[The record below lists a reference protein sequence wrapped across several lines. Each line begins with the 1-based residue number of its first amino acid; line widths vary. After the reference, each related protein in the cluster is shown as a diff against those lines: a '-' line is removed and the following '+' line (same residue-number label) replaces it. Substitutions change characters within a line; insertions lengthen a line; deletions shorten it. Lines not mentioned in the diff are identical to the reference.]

1 MSKQK
6 KHNPWRITILVVVCV
21 VATYLIASFW
31 YRNVVGNEGVERGFA
46 KAGMKLPNELPMK
59 APIPEG
65 RPVRVL
71 SLDAGG
77 IRGILELHILAHIEE
92 KSGKPISELFDLFV
106 GTSTGTMITS
116 ALLTPDKDGK
126 PRYSAKELLGL
137 YNEQIRSFTD
147 VPWYHNVFTLNGWI
161 GPKYSVERGREFV
174 HETFGD
180 LTMAELLGD
189 AVLTAVDMEKLSPR
203 FMRSRKPTVGS
214 ADSDDNNFLVCDA
227 VMAATAAPS
236 LVPPMQL
243 RDVTG
248 KPAFVSL
255 DGGLFAYD
263 PAPLAVS
270 EVIRRYPGRQFVLLS
285 LGTGD
290 VEFGLTAKKTQGWGK
305 LEWASELL
313 PSTLRPS
320 IRYSN
325 IILGQVAGESK
336 ALFVAYLRINP
347 KLPTNLTDAL
357 YSSPEVISELD
368 SIGQNSLSNN
378 TKALD
383 EFMEYLV
390 KRDQGTTVEEAD

>member
-1 MSKQK
+1 MPKRR
-6 KHNPWRITILVVVCV
+6 KHSPWLITIIVVVCV
-21 VATYLIASFW
+21 IAAFFITSYF
-31 YRNVVGNEGVERGFA
+31 YRNAVGKEGVERGFA
-46 KAGMKLPNELPMK
+46 KAGMDLPNTLPVIT
-59 APIPEG
+59 PIPEG

-77 IRGILELHILAHIEE
+77 IRGILELHILAHLEE
-92 KSGKPISELFDLFV
+92 KSGKPISELFDLIV

-116 ALLTPDKDGK
+116 ALLAPDENGK
-126 PRYSAKELLGL
+126 PRYSAKELLGI
-137 YNEQIRSFTD
+137 YDEQIRSFTD
-147 VPWYHNVFTLNGWI
+147 LPWYHVVLTLNGWI
-161 GPKYSVERGREFV
+161 GPKYGVGAGREFV
-174 HETFGD
+174 HEKFGN

-189 AVLTAVDMEKLSPR
+189 AVLTAVDMEELAPR

-214 ADSDDNNFLVCDA
+214 ADSDHKNFLVSDA

-248 KPAFVSL
+248 EPAFVSL

-263 PAPLAVS
+263 PSPLAVS
-270 EVIRRYPGRQFVLLS
+270 EVIRRYPGREFVLLS

-290 VEFGLTAKKTQGWGK
+290 VDFGLSAEETQGWGK
-305 LEWASELL
+305 IEWASKLL

-347 KLPTNLTDAL
+347 KLPSDLTDSL
-357 YSSPEVISELD
+357 YSSPKVIAELD
-368 SIGQNSLSNN
+368 SIGKKSLQDN
-378 TKALD
+378 TKALQD
-383 EFMEYLV
+383 FLELLV
-390 KRDQGTTVEEAD
+390 KHEQEKPVDEAN